1 MQHPLSLCHMTGRAL
16 YLGSVFSQGMSALQ
30 PLQSDGEKQHAETR
44 NGIGKHS
51 QVNAA
56 VLGDDA
62 DEPWHENGS
71 AAGHRKHHSHT
82 GDAGHPTGAGHRSG
96 IHTGHGEGKGKEQNH
111 CGNLGI
117 DHHQTSIKNDASNP
131 HFNHGR
137 GGIFDGEHKS
147 NQQTRNQS
155 SAPHD
160 SHRVG
165 AEQAGQNT
173 ASFKVGN
180 HPSGDT
186 GFSGILAEEKPCQNP
201 KFTAFQE

>member
-71 AAGHRKHHSHT
+71 AAGQMCIRDRC
-82 GDAGHPTGAGHRSG
+82 GDIP
-96 IHTGHGEGKGKEQNH
+96 
-111 CGNLGI
+111 
-117 DHHQTSIKNDASNP
+117 
-131 HFNHGR
+131 
-137 GGIFDGEHKS
+137 
-147 NQQTRNQS
+147 
-155 SAPHD
+155 
-160 SHRVG
+160 
-165 AEQAGQNT
+165 
-173 ASFKVGN
+173 
-180 HPSGDT
+180 
-186 GFSGILAEEKPCQNP
+186 
-201 KFTAFQE
+201 